1 MRVLP
6 LPDHI
11 VYPLL
16 LLPYLV
22 LNQFD
27 SIFQVTFFFVIELLR
42 FIYEP
47 ILLVVI
53 CKLSFRNVE
62 LLVVAVDQVLTLFN
76 LSLNLVSSGFDR
88 ANFRLFAF
96 YISLDL
102 SHLCL

>member
-6 LPDHI
+6 LLDHI

-42 FIYEP
+42 FIYKSV
-47 ILLVVI
+47 LLVVI
-53 CKLSFRNVE
+53 CKLSFCNIK
-62 LLVVAVDQVLTLFN
+62 LLVVAID
-76 LSLNLVSSGFDR
+76 
-88 ANFRLFAF
+88 
-96 YISLDL
+96 
-102 SHLCL
+102 